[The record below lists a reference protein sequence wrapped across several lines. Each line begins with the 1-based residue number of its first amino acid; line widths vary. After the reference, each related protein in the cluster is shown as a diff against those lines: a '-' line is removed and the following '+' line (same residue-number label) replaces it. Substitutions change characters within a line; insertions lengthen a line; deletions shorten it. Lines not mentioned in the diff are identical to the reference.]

1 MNYRLFIARRYLF
14 SRKSHH
20 AINIISGIS
29 VAGVAIATM
38 AMVCTLSVFN
48 GFRDLVA
55 GLFTAFD
62 PQLRVTRCHRSA
74 TAAH

>member
-1 MNYRLFIARRYLF
+1 MNSRLFIARRYLF

-55 GLFTAFD
+55 GLLT
-62 PQLRVTRCHRSA
+62 VRCL
-74 TAAH
+74 

>member
-29 VAGVAIATM
+29 
-38 AMVCTLSVFN
+38 TLSGSSTLSSVTN
-48 GFRDLVA
+48 VLKSYKGIYIGFRMKK
-55 GLFTAFD
+55 
-62 PQLRVTRCHRSA
+62 
-74 TAAH
+74 